1 MRDLYN
7 EVGPAQSLRPQ
18 TVTAAVNGTGVD
30 LRGFDSAT
38 VLVDTGTI
46 TGTTPTVTAKIQESD
61 DNSTFTDVAAADL
74 LGGALPATIG
84 IAEDETIYRRGYRGA
99 KRYLRVIVSA
109 VGGTSPSLPMA
120 ASILRGHPHRS
131 PVA

>member
-7 EVGPAQSLRPQ
+7 EIGPAQSLKPQ
-18 TVTAAVNGTGVD
+18 AVTGAVNGTGVD
-30 LRGFDSAT
+30 LQGFGGAT

-46 TGTTPTVTAKIQESD
+46 TGTSPTITPKIQESD

-84 IAEDETIYRRGYRGA
+84 TAEDDTLYKRGYLGT
-99 KRYLRVIVSA
+99 KRYLRGIVSA

-120 ASILRGHPHRS
+120 ISVVRSHAHRS